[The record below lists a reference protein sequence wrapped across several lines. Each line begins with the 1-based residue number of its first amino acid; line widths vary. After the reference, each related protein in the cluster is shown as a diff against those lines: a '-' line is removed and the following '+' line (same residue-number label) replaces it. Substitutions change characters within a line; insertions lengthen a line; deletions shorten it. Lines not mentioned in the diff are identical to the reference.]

1 MDTNINA
8 HPKNKPIK
16 KNPIDKTQIGRKI
29 LKSNGQNEIKV
40 KFELDKVNTEKNNS
54 VGIVSVKAKILLISL
69 IVVRLTNYNFKQNL

>member
-8 HPKNKPIK
+8 QPKKKPIK

-29 LKSNGQNEIKV
+29 LKSNGQSEIKV

-54 VGIVSVKAKILLISL
+54 VGIVSVKAKILLI
-69 IVVRLTNYNFKQNL
+69 IFIYYFIC

>member
-1 MDTNINA
+1 MYTKINA

-40 KFELDKVNTEKNNS
+40 KFELDKVNIEKNNS
-54 VGIVSVKAKILLISL
+54 VGRFSVKAKIL
-69 IVVRLTNYNFKQNL
+69 

>member
-8 HPKNKPIK
+8 QPKNKPIK

-40 KFELDKVNTEKNNS
+40 KFELDKVNIEKNNR
-54 VGIVSVKAKILLISL
+54 VGIVSANAKILLI
-69 IVVRLTNYNFKQNL
+69 IFINYFIS

>member
-8 HPKNKPIK
+8 NPKNKPIK

-40 KFELDKVNTEKNNS
+40 MFELDKVNIEKNKS
-54 VGIVSVKAKILLISL
+54 VGIVSAKVKILLI
-69 IVVRLTNYNFKQNL
+69 IFINYFIS

>member
-1 MDTNINA
+1 MYTNISA

-29 LKSNGQNEIKV
+29 LKSNGQSDIKV

-54 VGIVSVKAKILLISL
+54 VGIVNAKVRILLI
-69 IVVRLTNYNFKQNL
+69 IFINYFIS

>member
-16 KNPIDKTQIGRKI
+16 KNPKDKTQIGRKI
-29 LKSNGQNEIKV
+29 LKSNGQSEIKV

-54 VGIVSVKAKILLISL
+54 VGIVSVKAKILLI
-69 IVVRLTNYNFKQNL
+69 IFINNFIC